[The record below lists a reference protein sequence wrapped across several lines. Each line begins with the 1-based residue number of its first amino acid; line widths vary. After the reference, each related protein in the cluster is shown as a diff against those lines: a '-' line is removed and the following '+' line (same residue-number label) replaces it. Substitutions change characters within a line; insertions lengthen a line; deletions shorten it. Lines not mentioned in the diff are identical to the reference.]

1 MKPFVSFVQAKNNV
15 DLDIVK
21 YASAE
26 KKSALEALLEMPA
39 TANDA
44 ATQAAALPKAYRQ
57 YVESSA
63 LLEGVKGATVIAE
76 AIKNP
81 KAEEAIAEPWTVVL
95 GEGSEG
101 ALTVLDAQP
110 WTDGDITIGVQGIT
124 EKEHNWMSFSDFR
137 LAMFYP
143 IEATVVDDIS
153 AALNNNNDKVV
164 YNVNGQKV
172 TKTGRGLYIIRSAGN
187 QGRKVFVR

>member
-1 MKPFVSFVQAKNNV
+1 MNGDDNATHKYFDGGDWGAQTWDVTMQQQVSLSAGKYQLTVKSRASQDVTTFVLFAGDAKTQMQTINDNGGV
-15 DLDIVK
+15 FGRGW
-21 YASAE
+21 
-26 KKSALEALLEMPA
+26 
-39 TANDA
+39 NDA
-44 ATQAAALPKAYRQ
+44 S
-57 YVESSA
+57 VEF
-63 LLEGVKGATVIAE
+63 E
-76 AIKNP
+76 
-81 KAEEAIAEPWTVVL
+81 
-95 GEGSEG
+95 
-101 ALTVLDAQP
+101 LDK
-110 WTDGDITIGVQGIT
+110 DGTITIGVQGIT